1 MKKLCVWMLSVLALV
16 SCLAGS
22 AMAEAETDAF
32 GLFSALLGGRELTL
46 TVSAENIDGLEE
58 FFAPCGSVMC
68 TVKQENNQIV
78 ASVTCDGGAYLL
90 AAADA
95 QGIRLET
102 NLLDA
107 ASIQC
112 GWDTLMPNITLTG
125 GEESRVLKITITG
138 PDRELINFSCKVVG
152 NTLDDYQLSFQGGLI
167 TGPGAVYGLWD
178 NLSGKQGRTTR
189 DFALTYDESEILVE
203 AFGEETVESE
213 ETGCVII
220 HRRDDC
226 TVYLDEDEIGS
237 LTICSAL
244 RIQQPNTAR

>member
-1 MKKLCVWMLSVLALV
+1 MKKLCAWMLSVLALV

-22 AMAEAETDAF
+22 AMAETETDAF
-32 GLFSALLGGRELTL
+32 GLFSSLLGGCELTL

-58 FFAPCGSVMC
+58 VFAPYGSVMC
-68 TVKQENNQIV
+68 TVKQENDQIV
-78 ASVTCDGGAYLL
+78 VSAICDGVVYLT

-125 GEESRVLKITITG
+125 GEESRVLKITMTG
-138 PDRELINFSCKVVG
+138 PDRELINFSCKVTG
-152 NTLDDYQLSFQGGLI
+152 TDLSDYRVELQGGFI

-178 NLSGKQGRTTR
+178 TLSAKQGSASRE
-189 DFALTYDESEILVE
+189 FALTFGESEILLE
-203 AFGEETVESE
+203 ATGEETAAVDEA
-213 ETGCVII
+213 GCVSIT
-220 HRRDDC
+220 RLDDC
-226 TVYLDEDEIGS
+226 TVYLDDEEIGT
-237 LTICSAL
+237 LTIRTVLS
-244 RIQQPNTAR
+244 IK